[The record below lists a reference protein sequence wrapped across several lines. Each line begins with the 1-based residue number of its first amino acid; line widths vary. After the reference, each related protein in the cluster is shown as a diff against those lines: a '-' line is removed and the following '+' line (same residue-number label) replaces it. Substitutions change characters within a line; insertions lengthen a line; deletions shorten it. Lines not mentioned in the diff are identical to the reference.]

1 VTDAPSGPKPSDR
14 SGGTADRSRR
24 LHRSGLHYPDLHA
37 VTNPRAAV
45 FGARGERFLAERR
58 RPSLALNVVGLAVAV
73 VGVGIFVSGIVDLID
88 GGPDVVVL
96 CITGLITWV
105 IGSMIWRTTVVPGQI
120 RVLDVFTTVT
130 IAWVTIA
137 AVGAIPYLLTG
148 HFTRIDDALFEAMSG
163 FTTTGATVTPDIEST
178 SQGLL
183 FWRSM
188 SQWMGGMGVIVL
200 VVAVL
205 PTVGS
210 GGMSL
215 LEAEA
220 PGPTGERLTPRV
232 RETARRLWA
241 VYIGF
246 TFLMAL
252 AYFVAGM
259 SVYDAISHSFTTVST
274 GGFSPY
280 QASFGHFESAS
291 LEWICIVGML
301 LAGGSFTLYWRAI
314 RGNVK
319 PLLRSTEFHVYL
331 LMVGAMTL
339 WAFVT
344 AANGAG
350 EPTGFRDAMFTV
362 SSTVTTTGY
371 VTAEYGLWSQTAQS
385 LLLIALP
392 LGAMAGSTAGG
403 IKVLRIMAVSSFA
416 HREALKHLHP
426 RLVRPVRVGN
436 AMLSDEVAGKV
447 VGFLLLAV
455 AIFGGGGFAIA
466 ATGPDL
472 ITSFSASATSL
483 GNVGPGL
490 GALDHTGDFLVIP
503 REGRLIAILQML
515 LGRLEIY
522 PVILAL
528 SVVTLRLPKAMLPR
542 RRKH

>member
-1 VTDAPSGPKPSDR
+1 
-14 SGGTADRSRR
+14 
-24 LHRSGLHYPDLHA
+24 
-37 VTNPRAAV
+37 
-45 FGARGERFLAERR
+45 
-58 RPSLALNVVGLAVAV
+58 
-73 VGVGIFVSGIVDLID
+73 
-88 GGPDVVVL
+88 
-96 CITGLITWV
+96 
-105 IGSMIWRTTVVPGQI
+105 
-120 RVLDVFTTVT
+120 
-130 IAWVTIA
+130 
-137 AVGAIPYLLTG
+137 
-148 HFTRIDDALFEAMSG
+148 
-163 FTTTGATVTPDIEST
+163 
-178 SQGLL
+178 
-183 FWRSM
+183 
-188 SQWMGGMGVIVL
+188 MGVIVL

-232 RETARRLWA
+232 RQTARRLWA
-241 VYIGF
+241 VYLGF
-246 TFLMAL
+246 TALMTT

-259 SVYDAISHSFTTVST
+259 SLFDAVCHSFTTVST

-280 QASFGHFESAS
+280 QGSFGHFDSAT
-291 LEWICIVGML
+291 LEWICIVGMM
-301 LAGGSFTLYWRAI
+301 LAGGSFTLYWRAL

-319 PLLRSTEFHVYL
+319 PLLRSTEFRVYL
-331 LMVGAMTL
+331 LMVSAMTL

-344 AANGAG
+344 AGNNGG
-350 EPTGFRDAMFTV
+350 QSTGFRDALFTV

-371 VTAEYGLWSQTAQS
+371 VATEYGMWSETAQS
-385 LLLIALP
+385 LILIALP

-426 RLVRPVRVGN
+426 KLVRPVRVGN
-436 AMLSDEVAGKV
+436 AMLSDDVAGKV
-447 VGFLLLAV
+447 VGFLILTLV
-455 AIFGGGGFAIA
+455 IFGGGSFLIA

-503 REGRLIAILQML
+503 REGRLIAIGQML

-522 PVILAL
+522 PVVLAI
-528 SVVTLRLPKAMLPR
+528 SVVTLRLPKSMLPR
-542 RRKH
+542 YSKHS

>member
-1 VTDAPSGPKPSDR
+1 MEVEARRR
-14 SGGTADRSRR
+14 SPF
-24 LHRSGLHYPDLHA
+24 HHPDLRA

-58 RPSLALNVVGLAVAV
+58 RPSLVLNVVGLAVAV
-73 VGVGIFVSGIVDLID
+73 VGVGIFGCGIVDLVD
-88 GGPDVVVL
+88 GGPDVVAL
-96 CITGLITWV
+96 CITGLITWI
-105 IGSMIWRTTVVPGQI
+105 IGSLLWRTSVVPGQI

-137 AVGAIPYLLTG
+137 AIGAIPYLVTG

-188 SQWMGGMGVIVL
+188 TQWMGGMGVIVL

-241 VYIGF
+241 VYICF
-246 TFLMAL
+246 TIAMAG
-252 AYFVAGM
+252 AYFAAGM
-259 SVYDAISHSFTTVST
+259 SVYDAVSHSFTTVST

-280 QASFGHFESAS
+280 QASFGHFESAI
-291 LEWICIVGML
+291 LEWICIVGMI
-301 LAGGSFTLYWRAI
+301 LAGGSFTLYYRAI

-331 LMVGAMTL
+331 LMVSGITL
-339 WAFVT
+339 WAFIT

-350 EPTGFRDAMFTV
+350 EPAGFRDVLFTV

-371 VTAEYGLWSQTAQS
+371 VTTEYGLWSQTAQS
-385 LLLIALP
+385 LLLMALP

-403 IKVLRIMAVSSFA
+403 IKILRVMAVSSFA

-436 AMLSDEVAGKV
+436 AMLSDQVAGKV
-447 VGFLLLAV
+447 VGFVLLALV
-455 AIFGGGGFAIA
+455 IFGGGSIAIA

-472 ITSFSASATSL
+472 ITSFSASATAF

>member
-1 VTDAPSGPKPSDR
+1 VSNTEPHGS
-14 SGGTADRSRR
+14 
-24 LHRSGLHYPDLHA
+24 HRIHRPDTHA
-37 VTNPRAAV
+37 LLNPRVSV
-45 FGARGERFLAERR
+45 FGDRGERLFAQKR
-58 RPSLALNVVGLAVAV
+58 RPSLRLNVVGLTLTV
-73 VGVGIFVSGIVDLID
+73 VGVGIAISGIVDAID
-88 GGPDVVVL
+88 GGPDVVALFVTGV
-96 CITGLITWV
+96 ITSIVGAIMWQ
-105 IGSMIWRTTVVPGQI
+105 STVAPKQI

-137 AVGAIPYLLTG
+137 AVGAIPYLITG
-148 HFTRIDDALFEAMSG
+148 HFTRVDDALFEAMSG
-163 FTTTGATVTPDIEST
+163 FTTTGATVTPDIEAT
-178 SQGLL
+178 SKGLL

-188 SQWMGGMGVIVL
+188 TQWMGGMGVIVL

-241 VYIGF
+241 VYVGF
-246 TFLMAL
+246 TAAMAV
-252 AYFVAGM
+252 AYFAAGM
-259 SVYDAISHSFTTVST
+259 SVYDAVSHSFTTVST

-280 QASFGHFESAS
+280 QESFGHFESAL

-301 LAGGSFTLYWRAI
+301 LAGGSFTLYWRAL

-331 LMVGAMTL
+331 AFVGAITL

-344 AANGAG
+344 AGNNGG
-350 EPTGFRDAMFTV
+350 QSTGFRDALFTAA
-362 SSTVTTTGY
+362 STVTTTGY
-371 VTAEYGLWSQTAQS
+371 VATEYGLWSQTAQS

-403 IKVLRIMAVSSFA
+403 IKLLRVMAVSSFA

-426 RLVRPVRVGN
+426 KLVRPVRVGS
-436 AMLSDEVAGKV
+436 ASLSDDVAGKV
-447 VGFLLLAV
+447 VGFLLLALV
-455 AIFGGGGFAIA
+455 IFGGGSLAIA

-490 GALDHTGDFLVIP
+490 GLLDHTGDFTVIP
-503 REGRLIAILQML
+503 PAGRWIATLQML

-528 SVVTLRLPKAMLPR
+528 SVVTLRLPKRIFPR
-542 RRKH
+542 RGGRGRIR